1 MSNMENLQQGH
12 MLSVAS
18 NQWASRPDDEKFL
31 SLAELYKARYSKEN
45 DDVVKQQQ
53 YNMSEFRAFYD
64 DHGEL
69 MLEHQ
74 ISNKGGITLVPT
86 AWSMAQL
93 CTRTRTP
100 YPALKLWQDDGNKS
114 LVVDALNH
122 SFEKRGDDMQ
132 LYHQYHNTL
141 YPQTLH
147 AATSEK
153 YTRIFDYEVIE
164 RVQRFTTDSK
174 ADWKVPGTIDWSNGQ
189 HIADDYL
196 GSDQVTKEAT
206 TLYAGDRD
214 MFIFLVDDRN
224 PIDLGVTRNG
234 QQDVVFPGFIVGN
247 STVGYKP
254 IWMMTFY
261 FRGVCMNR
269 CIWGAEGVK
278 EFSHKHLTNV
288 RQNALYGDKQSNDPM
303 KQLGFTDRLK
313 ELEKRQQQGRD
324 KTARSIQGAMQ
335 VEEFNDDEARHVAL
349 RKVEIASTTAR
360 KIVSNFEEVESHPIL
375 TRWDMHNAITA
386 EARTVTYQNERTKL
400 EKTATRFLRMAA

>member
-1 MSNMENLQQGH
+1 
-12 MLSVAS
+12 
-18 NQWASRPDDEKFL
+18 
-31 SLAELYKARYSKEN
+31 
-45 DDVVKQQQ
+45 
-53 YNMSEFRAFYD
+53 
-64 DHGEL
+64 
-69 MLEHQ
+69 
-74 ISNKGGITLVPT
+74 
-86 AWSMAQL
+86 
-93 CTRTRTP
+93 
-100 YPALKLWQDDGNKS
+100 
-114 LVVDALNH
+114 
-122 SFEKRGDDMQ
+122 
-132 LYHQYHNTL
+132 
-141 YPQTLH
+141 
-147 AATSEK
+147 
-153 YTRIFDYEVIE
+153 
-164 RVQRFTTDSK
+164 
-174 ADWKVPGTIDWSNGQ
+174 
-189 HIADDYL
+189 
-196 GSDQVTKEAT
+196 
-206 TLYAGDRD
+206 